1 MLIVNNIIWFVVTG
15 RAVVLV
21 VGGAVDAARCCCCC
35 YCFGSVIVVVVVY
48 RFNIALFLRS
58 FYSSFLNIHR
68 SRVLTGLTWLVPHE
82 TAAVSDRVLCT
93 PHNHVT

>member
-35 YCFGSVIVVVVVY
+35 YSFVSVIVVVVVY

-58 FYSSFLNIHR
+58 RADSLQLACDSTEVISFLKLIFEYPPK
-68 SRVLTGLTWLVPHE
+68 S
-82 TAAVSDRVLCT
+82 CT
-93 PHNHVT
+93 YGADMACAT